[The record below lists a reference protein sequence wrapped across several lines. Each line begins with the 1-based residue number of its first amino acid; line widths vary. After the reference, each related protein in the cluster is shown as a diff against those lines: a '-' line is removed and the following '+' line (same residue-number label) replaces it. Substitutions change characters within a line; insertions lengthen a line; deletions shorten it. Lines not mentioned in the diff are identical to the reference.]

1 MPIFY
6 GKATKTINFLQNKDK
21 EYIARFKL
29 GVKTDT
35 KDITGKI
42 LKEENTSVL
51 KEDLEKVLELFIGR
65 IFQIPPMYSAV
76 KVSGVALYK
85 LAREG
90 RVVERKKREVVVY
103 SLKCLEF
110 DEKKQEGVLK
120 IFCSSGT
127 YIRTL
132 VEDISL
138 KLGTYGVLLE
148 LNRTKACG
156 FSIEESLKIE
166 EVRRLKEEEKL
177 EEHIKTI
184 DEVFKNL
191 RKVRLN
197 LKEEKKFL
205 NGVRLKIDETKN
217 IKEKEMV
224 RVYGGKF
231 LLGFA
236 HNENGVLN
244 IDRVLYY

>member
-1 MPIFY
+1 MPVFY
-6 GKATKTINFLQNKDK
+6 GKATKAINFLQDKDK
-21 EYIARFKL
+21 EYVARFKL

-42 LKEENTSVL
+42 LKEEKSSVL
-51 KEDLEKVLELFIGR
+51 KEELEKVLGLFIGK
-65 IFQIPPMYSAV
+65 IYQIPPMYSAV

-85 LAREG
+85 LARQG
-90 RVVERKKREVVVY
+90 KVVERKKRKVLIY

-110 DEKKQEGVLK
+110 DEKNQEGVLK

-148 LNRTKACG
+148 LERTKACG

-166 EVRRLKEEEKL
+166 EVKKLKEEERL
-177 EEHIKTI
+177 EKYIKTI
-184 DEVFKNL
+184 EEIFKNL
-191 RKVRLN
+191 REVRLN
-197 LKEEKKFL
+197 SKEQEKFL
-205 NGVRLKIDETKN
+205 NGVRLKVDEMKN
-217 IKEKEMV
+217 FKEKEMV
-224 RVYGGKF
+224 RVCGEKF
-231 LLGFA
+231 LGLA
-236 HNENGVLN
+236 HNENGFLK
-244 IDRVLYY
+244 IERVFY